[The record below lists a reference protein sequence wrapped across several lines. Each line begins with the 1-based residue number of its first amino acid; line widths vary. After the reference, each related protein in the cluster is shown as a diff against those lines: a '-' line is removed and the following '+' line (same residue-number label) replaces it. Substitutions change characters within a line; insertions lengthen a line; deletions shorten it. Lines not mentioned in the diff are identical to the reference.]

1 MIAYPDFLPGPLLAG
16 YTLNQQSNL
25 LRSEMDSGQARVRR
39 RFANVPST
47 ISATW
52 LFTEN
57 QAAWFSAFIE
67 QGLVGGIAWFEM
79 PIKTPFGIKT
89 GQLRFIGNPLEAG
102 SVLSPTLWQYKSSIE
117 LKTLPKLIDQSD
129 DTTVLVNMA
138 KFISDADMSRYYQ

>member
-52 LFTEN
+52 TFTAE
-57 QAAWFSAFIE
+57 QSAWFEYFIDDS
-67 QGLVGGIAWFEM
+67 LSGGIAWFEM
-79 PIKTPFGIKT
+79 PIKSPFGISICA
-89 GQLRFIGNPLEAG
+89 LRFISSPLE
-102 SVLSPTLWQYKSSIE
+102 SCSPLSPTRWQYKANIE
-117 LKTLPKLIDQSD
+117 LKTRPTLSEQPADYSA
-129 DTTVLVNMA
+129 LVSVA
-138 KFISDADMSRYYQ
+138 QFISDADMSRYY